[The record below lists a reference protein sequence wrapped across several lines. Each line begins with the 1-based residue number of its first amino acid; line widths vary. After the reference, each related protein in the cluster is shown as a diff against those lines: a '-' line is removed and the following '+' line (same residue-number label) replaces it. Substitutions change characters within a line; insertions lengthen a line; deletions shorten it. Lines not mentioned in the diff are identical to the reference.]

1 MNEKIRVL
9 IPEEDIQKRIAEV
22 GAALSRDYEGKEVLM
37 ICVLRGGV
45 FFACELA
52 KHITVPLSM
61 DFMCVS
67 SYGSGTVSKGT
78 VKIIKD
84 LDENIEGKHVLIAED
99 IVDSGNTLSTLIK
112 LLKVRKPASVKL
124 CTLLDKPERR
134 VVDIEAD
141 YSCFKIPDEFVV
153 GYGLDYD
160 QHYRNL
166 PYIGVVELNKEA

>member
-141 YSCFKIPDEFVV
+141 YSCF
-153 GYGLDYD
+153 
-160 QHYRNL
+160 
-166 PYIGVVELNKEA
+166 